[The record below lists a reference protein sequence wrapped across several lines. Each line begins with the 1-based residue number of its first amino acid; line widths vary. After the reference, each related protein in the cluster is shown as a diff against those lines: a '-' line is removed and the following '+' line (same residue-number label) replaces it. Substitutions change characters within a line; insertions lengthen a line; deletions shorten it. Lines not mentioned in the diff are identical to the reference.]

1 MIGEK
6 LSRSKTSLLANGPQI
21 AVATIF
27 AVLAQGIFTLVFATK
42 WGSIILG
49 DELIFAIQIEK
60 VNPANAAFSN
70 QFYTWLYSLWN
81 GFFGDVVFSATLLNG
96 FFAIGTNLII
106 LFIALRFM
114 RPWPAAFASC
124 AGSVS
129 TLWIYSAEVLPESI
143 YYFLVVLA
151 IGIFLNL
158 YARNFQGHSG
168 TALFAIVFALATMTK
183 PHAWALLAAVVIA
196 ALSIK
201 TDGSRPWKA
210 ISKLVLWAL
219 TARVLIGLAVGG
231 LGSLNFLGGYGFVV
245 FPDLI
250 FSPAS
255 PKIDL
260 LGLPG
265 AEVAFVGSLGAAIFP
280 YLTAYVVMFGFLW
293 WGGLPTDKFGSIFFR
308 SARSYSIVLTVGALL
323 FHAYIS
329 AAGDDHSGRILA
341 RYFEFLFL
349 LSLVGIFYFL
359 SNRSDLSR
367 IRVAAIA
374 TLQLAGISLLL
385 RFGVVSQMASDTNVL
400 NYLAGYGTWFAA
412 WIALTAVIVV
422 LPIKLSQRATDF
434 LLLAFLAYWVL
445 FQSLAW
451 SNFNSGREAYDL
463 YVSDVRVA
471 EEACGDGGND
481 NILFIAD
488 KTFRASKAQLDLGYL
503 GASYGFLPETSGLS
517 AGFELPPQFDCA
529 FFIGEFAFDPD
540 LNPFILLPGFA
551 AIKPGD
557 QFAPAS
563 RSESLEYQVSQSQL
577 LTSWGS
583 WVQGEDLEIMF
594 SEPLNSGDKLSIS
607 IGVGSGATNSE
618 ILVEVGAE
626 LLPLDLGAVGSLKF
640 LNLEIGEDGIES
652 VKVSVS
658 KIAEEA
664 RVKTGSGAA
673 VSVPQWLELNH
684 TIALGTVVID
694 RWDSQD

>member
-1 MIGEK
+1 
-6 LSRSKTSLLANGPQI
+6 
-21 AVATIF
+21 
-27 AVLAQGIFTLVFATK
+27 
-42 WGSIILG
+42 
-49 DELIFAIQIEK
+49 
-60 VNPANAAFSN
+60 
-70 QFYTWLYSLWN
+70 
-81 GFFGDVVFSATLLNG
+81 
-96 FFAIGTNLII
+96 
-106 LFIALRFM
+106 
-114 RPWPAAFASC
+114 
-124 AGSVS
+124 
-129 TLWIYSAEVLPESI
+129 
-143 YYFLVVLA
+143 
-151 IGIFLNL
+151 
-158 YARNFQGHSG
+158 
-168 TALFAIVFALATMTK
+168 
-183 PHAWALLAAVVIA
+183 
-196 ALSIK
+196 
-201 TDGSRPWKA
+201 
-210 ISKLVLWAL
+210 
-219 TARVLIGLAVGG
+219 
-231 LGSLNFLGGYGFVV
+231 
-245 FPDLI
+245 
-250 FSPAS
+250 
-255 PKIDL
+255 
-260 LGLPG
+260 
-265 AEVAFVGSLGAAIFP
+265 
-280 YLTAYVVMFGFLW
+280 
-293 WGGLPTDKFGSIFFR
+293 
-308 SARSYSIVLTVGALL
+308 
-323 FHAYIS
+323 
-329 AAGDDHSGRILA
+329 
-341 RYFEFLFL
+341 
-349 LSLVGIFYFL
+349 VGIFYFL

-374 TLQLAGISLLL
+374 ALQLAGISLLL

-412 WIALTAVIVV
+412 WIALMAVIVV

-471 EEACGDGGND
+471 EEACGDGGNE

-557 QFAPAS
+557 QFDPGS